1 MALDRNALVG
11 AINRRKQA
19 RTGQQQMQKMN
30 SKRNQLYKPENTQA
44 TDNMPQIKKRQPVP
58 APTSRVESPQQRKVG
73 MPGAPF
79 NPQAAKTNATQNQVM
94 AKKLNRVRNG
104 G

>member
-30 SKRNQLYKPENTQA
+30 SKRGQVMAPGQA